1 MTHPPPRPNPYGR
14 REPYGR
20 LPPPRDQRVPPPW
33 AQEYPQHLHEDPG
46 YPPGFGYQPEPPAP
60 RRRGRTIALIAA
72 ATVLVAATG
81 AGLYLLLDGDE
92 QAANE
97 DTADPRR
104 VAERFGEVYRT
115 LSTSPFGQV
124 TPDDLDPLVCA
135 AEMGALRQEY
145 RTEEERRRTVTR
157 PPTRELG
164 TVKVV
169 IADLITEGDRGS
181 FTLLLHG
188 SGVSGQT
195 QSRDVH
201 LRLTKEDDGWQVC
214 GLTEPSPEPG
224 DGAIRPPSG
233 TPTPSGR

>member
-1 MTHPPPRPNPYGR
+1 MTHPPPRPNPYGS

-33 AQEYPQHLHEDPG
+33 ARQHHHEDQGYRPG
-46 YPPGFGYQPEPPAP
+46 DGYQPGPP

-72 ATVLVAATG
+72 ATVLVAAAGT
-81 AGLYLLLDGDE
+81 GLYLLLDGDE
-92 QAANE
+92 RAANE
-97 DTADPRR
+97 DTTDPRR

-135 AEMGALRQEY
+135 TEMGALRQEY
-145 RTEEERRRTVTR
+145 RGEEERRRTGTSPEAPPLATVT
-157 PPTRELG
+157 
-164 TVKVV
+164 VV

-188 SGVSGQT
+188 TGANGQT
-195 QSRDVH
+195 QSRDVR
-201 LRLTKEDDGWQVC
+201 LRLTKEDGGWQVC
-214 GLTEPSPEPG
+214 GLTETASG
-224 DGAIRPPSG
+224 SGAGASRPPSG
-233 TPTPSGR
+233 TPTPPGR